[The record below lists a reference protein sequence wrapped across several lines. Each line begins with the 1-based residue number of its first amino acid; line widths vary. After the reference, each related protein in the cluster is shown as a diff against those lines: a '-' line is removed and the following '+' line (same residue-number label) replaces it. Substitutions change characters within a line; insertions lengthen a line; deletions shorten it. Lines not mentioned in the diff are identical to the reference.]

1 MKKKIYQ
8 TIDSASTAERYEVA
22 RKLREE
28 FPDMVAFIDS
38 AMEVY
43 IDEDIFSKDENVRSL
58 AYIEKFKK
66 QNSQNNLAFIDSL
79 FSRRVITL
87 TNTKSGG
94 GWVVFIRKNRVIS
107 SQFDKNLIF
116 TNKFSIET
124 NRYKRLTN
132 PVKNL
137 YGDSVINNEEMSKK
151 IITALKS
158 KVSKESAE
166 LTFQ

>member
-8 TIDSASTAERYEVA
+8 TIDSSSTAERYEVA

-66 QNSQNNLAFIDSL
+66 QNSQNNLAFIESL
-79 FSRRVITL
+79 FSRSVITL

-94 GWVVFIRKNRVIS
+94 GWVVFVKKNHVIS
-107 SQFDKNLIF
+107 SQFDKNLNF
-116 TNKFSIET
+116 TSKFSIET
-124 NRYKRLTN
+124 NKYKRLTN

-151 IITALKS
+151 IITALKN
-158 KVSKESAE
+158 KVSEESPE

>member
-8 TIDSASTAERYEVA
+8 TIDSSSTAERYEVA

-43 IDEDIFSKDENVRSL
+43 IDEDIFSKDENMRSL
-58 AYIEKFKK
+58 AYIEKLKK
-66 QNSQNNLAFIDSL
+66 QNSQNNLAFIESL
-79 FSRRVITL
+79 FSRRVISL

-94 GWVVFIRKNRVIS
+94 GWVVFVKNNRVIS
-107 SQFDKNLIF
+107 SQFDKNLNF
-116 TNKFSIET
+116 TRKFSIET
-124 NRYKRLTN
+124 NKYKRLTN

-137 YGDSVINNEEMSKK
+137 YGDSVINNEEVSKK

-158 KVSKESAE
+158 KVSKESSE

>member
-1 MKKKIYQ
+1 
-8 TIDSASTAERYEVA
+8 
-22 RKLREE
+22 
-28 FPDMVAFIDS
+28 MVACIDS

-79 FSRRVITL
+79 FSRRVLTL

-94 GWVVFIRKNRVIS
+94 GWVVFVKKNRVIS
-107 SQFDKNLIF
+107 SQFDKNLNF
-116 TNKFSIET
+116 TSKFSIET
-124 NRYKRLTN
+124 NKYKRLTN

-137 YGDSVINNEEMSKK
+137 YGDSVI
-151 IITALKS
+151 
-158 KVSKESAE
+158 
-166 LTFQ
+166 